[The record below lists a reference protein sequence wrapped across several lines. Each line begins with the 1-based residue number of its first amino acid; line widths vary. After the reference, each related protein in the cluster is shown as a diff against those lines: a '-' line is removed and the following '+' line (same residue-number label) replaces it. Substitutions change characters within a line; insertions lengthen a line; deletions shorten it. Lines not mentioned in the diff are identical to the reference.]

1 MVVFIDLVEEMDFKN
16 TIHSKIYQK
25 KDILQKISERSRI
38 TYKIRYNI
46 YKRNIVIIIKLFNFI
61 IYLMINK

>member
-46 YKRNIVIIIKLFNFI
+46 YKFVENT
-61 IYLMINK
+61 

>member
-25 KDILQKISERSRI
+25 KDILQKIPERSRI
-38 TYKIRYNI
+38 TYKIRDNI
-46 YKRNIVIIIKLFNFI
+46 DEFIK
-61 IYLMINK
+61 K

>member
-25 KDILQKISERSRI
+25 KDILQKIPERSRT

-46 YKRNIVIIIKLFNFI
+46 DKFVENT
-61 IYLMINK
+61 